1 MGASMKTIPKYVF
14 TQIPNDIEG
23 FRFVES
29 LKRYL
34 NKDRYKIRVRGQG
47 LVDGEDWR
55 MYSHGQPI
63 NKSTHLRVYV
73 ENKIENN

>member
-1 MGASMKTIPKYVF
+1 MKATPKYVF
-14 TQIPNDIEG
+14 TRIPNDVEG
-23 FRFVES
+23 FRFVQS

-55 MYSHGQPI
+55 IYTRGQPI

-73 ENKIENN
+73 EDKIGSQ